1 MSAFQ
6 NLLCPHSSGEAA
18 KLAVPVP
25 VRGEGKSLPLLT
37 SAKGVGWLFL
47 RIVLCDALFEAALQ
61 MKIIPSFSDSS
72 LLPVLQKLKLC
83 RVKCF

>member
-47 RIVLCDALFEAALQ
+47 RIVLCDAV
-61 MKIIPSFSDSS
+61 S
-72 LLPVLQKLKLC
+72 L
-83 RVKCF
+83 